1 MGIPLEVAGGVGKVG
16 LLASLFIVGF
26 GALPFRSCLVKVGDK
41 ERSFSPRSACLAF
54 EILAAFVSPL
64 AVGDS
69 LSNRCERVGEGV
81 RSSATGDKSG
91 AVTGV
96 GS

>member
-26 GALPFRSCLVKVGDK
+26 GALPFRSCLIEVG
-41 ERSFSPRSACLAF
+41 ERGSSFSPRSACLAF
-54 EILAAFVSPL
+54 AILAAFVSPL

-69 LSNRCERVGEGV
+69 LSKTIERVGEGV